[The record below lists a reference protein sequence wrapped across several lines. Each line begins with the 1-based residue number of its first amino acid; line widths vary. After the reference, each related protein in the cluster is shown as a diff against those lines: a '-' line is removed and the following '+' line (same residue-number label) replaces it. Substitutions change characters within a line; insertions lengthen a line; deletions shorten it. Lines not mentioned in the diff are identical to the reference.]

1 MTVPF
6 AYRVLILAGVAA
18 LSAPALRADDA
29 LDPKDVAFFEK
40 KIRPVLVKHCYE
52 CHSAESDDISAGLYV
67 DSREGLLTGG
77 EMGAAVVPG
86 NVNESLLIQA
96 IEYRDI
102 EMPPD
107 GKLPDD
113 VIRDFRRWVRMGAP
127 DPRTGTM
134 PVQASA
140 ADDASPADD
149 LWSLE
154 PVGDPE
160 PPVLDSDWPAS
171 TVDQFVHA
179 RHIERGLTPVADAES
194 LVLLRRLCFDLTG
207 LPPNAEQIA
216 TIQADSSS
224 EAFSTLID
232 ELLASPAYGER
243 WGRHWLDVVRYGESA
258 GSSRDVL
265 MPHAWRYRNYVIDAF
280 NSDVPYDRFIAEQIA
295 GDLLPA
301 ESPEDAKRM
310 LVATGLLAIGSK
322 SLNGGNV
329 PLDLIDD
336 QIDVIGK
343 SMLGLTISCARCH
356 DHKFDPIPTADYY
369 ALAGIFKSTE
379 TLYGGGIRR
388 PKDDAAKLA
397 VYLPL
402 GEDAAQTARA
412 VRDLNRQLTR
422 LNKERQTLA
431 KTIQRLKKALPE
443 NWQQRRQALARQQAT
458 PEPDEPAA
466 AATTDDAP
474 ADDADAAGPVE
485 ETGNDAAEDEPR
497 LTKKDETF
505 LGRVAEFEQAQ
516 SRLRDVQREIK
527 QLGARQKTL
536 PPIDFALGV
545 RDAKKIVDSPI
556 HLRGERSKTG
566 DIVPRGFLSCVD
578 GIDTFS
584 SPVTGDP
591 LPGIDKSQ
599 SGRLQLAAW
608 LAHPDNP
615 LTPRV
620 IVNRVWQHLFG
631 RGLVESV
638 DNFGTNGTLP
648 SHPQLLDHLA
658 RRFVEVHDWSIKSL
672 IRELVHTRTYR
683 LSSNYQ
689 EQNIA
694 TDPANEFL
702 WRMSRKRLEA
712 EPLRDAMLAA
722 SGQLRLDRPQ
732 ASPVAEIGEGE
743 VGRGINMKPLQQPY
757 PYRSVYL
764 PIIRGLVPESLK
776 VFDFPEPSNPQGAR
790 DTTNVPAQSLY
801 LMNSPFV
808 LEQAGGF
815 ARRVYNSA
823 DDDLIRLQNAFNIA
837 FGRNPSEPEVAT
849 LLAFLSRANGEL
861 ASEVSDESERTR
873 AAWTAVCHTLFA
885 SAEFRYVD

>member
-1 MTVPF
+1 
-6 AYRVLILAGVAA
+6 
-18 LSAPALRADDA
+18 
-29 LDPKDVAFFEK
+29 
-40 KIRPVLVKHCYE
+40 
-52 CHSAESDDISAGLYV
+52 
-67 DSREGLLTGG
+67 
-77 EMGAAVVPG
+77 
-86 NVNESLLIQA
+86 
-96 IEYRDI
+96 
-102 EMPPD
+102 
-107 GKLPDD
+107 
-113 VIRDFRRWVRMGAP
+113 
-127 DPRTGTM
+127 
-134 PVQASA
+134 
-140 ADDASPADD
+140 
-149 LWSLE
+149 
-154 PVGDPE
+154 
-160 PPVLDSDWPAS
+160 
-171 TVDQFVHA
+171 
-179 RHIERGLTPVADAES
+179 
-194 LVLLRRLCFDLTG
+194 
-207 LPPNAEQIA
+207 
-216 TIQADSSS
+216 
-224 EAFSTLID
+224 
-232 ELLASPAYGER
+232 
-243 WGRHWLDVVRYGESA
+243 
-258 GSSRDVL
+258 
-265 MPHAWRYRNYVIDAF
+265 
-280 NSDVPYDRFIAEQIA
+280 
-295 GDLLPA
+295 
-301 ESPEDAKRM
+301 M

-474 ADDADAAGPVE
+474 ADDADAAGSSE
-485 ETGNDAAEDEPR
+485 ETGNDAGEDEPR

-505 LGRVAEFEQAQ
+505 LDRVAEFEQAQ

-527 QLGARQKTL
+527 QLGARQKAL

-566 DIVPRGFLSCVD
+566 DIVPRGFLSCVND
-578 GIDTFS
+578 IDTLS

-591 LPGIDKSQ
+591 LPAIDKSQ

-620 IVNRVWQHLFG
+620 VVNRVWQHLFG

-638 DNFGTNGTLP
+638 DNFGTNGSSP

-658 RRFVEVHDWSIKSL
+658 RPVRRGS
-672 IRELVHTRTYR
+672 RLVDQVTDSRAGPHADVPALQQLSRTEHCR
-683 LSSNYQ
+683 R
-689 EQNIA
+689 
-694 TDPANEFL
+694 PG
-702 WRMSRKRLEA
+702 KRI
-712 EPLRDAMLAA
+712 PLADE
-722 SGQLRLDRPQ
+722 PQ
-732 ASPVAEIGEGE
+732 ASRSRTTPRCDAGCQRSAPPGSSGGVA
-743 VGRGINMKPLQQPY
+743 GR
-757 PYRSVYL
+757 
-764 PIIRGLVPESLK
+764 
-776 VFDFPEPSNPQGAR
+776 R
-790 DTTNVPAQSLY
+790 D
-801 LMNSPFV
+801 
-808 LEQAGGF
+808 
-815 ARRVYNSA
+815 R
-823 DDDLIRLQNAFNIA
+823 
-837 FGRNPSEPEVAT
+837 
-849 LLAFLSRANGEL
+849 
-861 ASEVSDESERTR
+861 
-873 AAWTAVCHTLFA
+873 
-885 SAEFRYVD
+885 